1 MRDDTARGEATGEA
15 TPILYK
21 KDSKGKTRTWQA
33 EFQSTNGRYL
43 WRTVSGIEGGKLVR
57 SGWKSVE
64 CKNVGKINETDQKGQ
79 AISEMFASYELKAEG
94 EYFKDRNDIDKYD
107 KIKPMLASK
116 HEFALYDWATG
127 QYFSQPKLDGIRC
140 IARKDG
146 LWSRSGK
153 LIVSIPH
160 ISEELKPLFEKYP
173 DAILDGELYNH
184 CLRDN
189 FNKITSLVRKTKPTS
204 NDLEE
209 TVELVQYHVY
219 DKVDADLAFEDR
231 NLWLNSEVPQ
241 SKAVRLVTT
250 VDVSDKDT
258 LDTIYSRYLEDG
270 YEGQMIRTNL
280 GYEKSK
286 RSKSL
291 IKRKEFLTAEY
302 PVCRVE
308 EGNGNWSGHIK
319 RFVLVT
325 ENGVE
330 FGAGVRGNQATLSS
344 MYQNKETPDW
354 CTLRYFTPTPD
365 SIPRFPVVI
374 DWGNGKRED

>member
-1 MRDDTARGEATGEA
+1 MREDTARGEA

-21 KDSKGKTRTWQA
+21 RDSKGKTRTWQA
-33 EFQSTNGRYL
+33 ELFQIENDRYL
-43 WRTVSGIEGGKLVR
+43 WRTISGIEGGKLVR

-64 CKNVGKINETDQKGQ
+64 CKNIGKINETDQKSQ
-79 AISEMFASYELKAEG
+79 AVSEMFASYELKAEG

-116 HEFALYDWATG
+116 HEDHKYDWSNG

-160 ISEELKPLFEKYP
+160 ISDQLKPLFEKYP

-184 CLRDN
+184 DLRDN
-189 FNKITSLVRKTKPTS
+189 FNKITSLVRKTKPTES
-204 NDLEE
+204 DLEE
-209 TVELVQYHVY
+209 TAELVQYHVY
-219 DKVDADLAFEDR
+219 DNVDADLAFASR
-231 NLWLNSEVPQ
+231 NFWLYCTVPH
-241 SKAVRLVTT
+241 SKSVTVVTT
-250 VDVSDKDT
+250 VEVSDKDM
-258 LDTIYSRYLEDG
+258 LDTIYGRYLEDG
-270 YEGQMIRTNL
+270 FEGQMIRTNL
-280 GYEKSK
+280 PYEKSK

-291 IKRKEFLTAEY
+291 IKRKEFLTDEY
-302 PVCRVE
+302 KVVRVE

-319 RFVLVT
+319 RFVLQT

-365 SIPRFPVVI
+365 GIPRFPVVI